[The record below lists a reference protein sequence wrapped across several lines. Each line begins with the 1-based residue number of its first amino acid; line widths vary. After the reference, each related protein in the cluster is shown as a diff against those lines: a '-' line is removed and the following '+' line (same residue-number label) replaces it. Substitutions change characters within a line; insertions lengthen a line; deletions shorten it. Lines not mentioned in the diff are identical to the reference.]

1 VTENSVTPKNE
12 RLAQLFLR
20 YASPLSG
27 LRRVPILGPFVSWAA
42 DKIVSHDSLAWVQI
56 QQGPAAG
63 LWLRLNPRTGRA
75 AFEGTGEPEVQ
86 RALEQHLRPGM
97 NFYDIGANIGFF
109 TLLGARLVGEKGRV
123 TSFEA
128 DPEIAARL
136 REHVARNQF
145 SQTTL
150 EEKAVWS
157 EQTVVKFSRSDP
169 NVSPDRGLGHVAS
182 TAITHIAGT
191 PIANTND
198 ASTAIASENVASTNE
213 TGCIEVQ
220 AVSLD
225 EYTSAFPPPDFLKCD
240 VEGAEVEVFRGARR
254 LLAQKRPGILCE
266 LHSEENRRI
275 LLEEFA
281 RFGYQCSPC
290 GENHVLALPV

>member
-1 VTENSVTPKNE
+1 LVTEGSVTPKNE
-12 RLAQLFLR
+12 RIAQLFLR
-20 YASPLSG
+20 YALPLSG
-27 LRRVPILGPFVSWAA
+27 LRRVPILGPFVRWVA
-42 DKIVSHDSLAWVQI
+42 DRIVSRDSLTWVQI

-63 LWLRLNPRTGRA
+63 LWLRLNPRTGGA

-86 RALEQHLRPGM
+86 RALERHLRSGM

-136 REHVARNQF
+136 REHIARNHF
-145 SQTTL
+145 SQATV

-157 EQTVVKFSRSDP
+157 KQSVVKFSRCDP

-182 TAITHIAGT
+182 T
-191 PIANTND
+191 D
-198 ASTAIASENVASTNE
+198 EN
-213 TGCIEVQ
+213 GCIEVQ
-220 AVSLD
+220 AISLD

-240 VEGAEVEVFRGARR
+240 VEGAKVEVFRGARR
-254 LLAQKRPGILCE
+254 LLAEKRPGILCE
-266 LHSEENRRI
+266 MHSEENRRV

-281 RFGYQCSPC
+281 RVGYKCSPC
-290 GENHVLALPV
+290 SETHVLALPE

>member
-1 VTENSVTPKNE
+1 MTEDSLTPRNE

-20 YASPLSG
+20 YASPFSG
-27 LRRVPILGPFVSWAA
+27 LRRVPILGPVVRWAA
-42 DKIVSHDSLAWVQI
+42 GKIVSHDSLTWVQI

-86 RALEQHLRPGM
+86 RALEQRLRPGM

-136 REHVARNQF
+136 REHISRNHF
-145 SQTTL
+145 SRVTV

-157 EQTVVKFSRSDP
+157 KQTVVKFSRSDP
-169 NVSPDRGLGHVAS
+169 NVSPDRGLGH
-182 TAITHIAGT
+182 
-191 PIANTND
+191 
-198 ASTAIASENVASTNE
+198 IASASEAAT
-213 TGCIEVQ
+213 IEVQ

-225 EYTSAFPPPDFLKCD
+225 EYTSTFPAPDFLKCD
-240 VEGAEVEVFRGARR
+240 VEGAEVEVFGGARR
-254 LLAQKRPGILCE
+254 LLSEKRPGILCE
-266 LHSEENRRI
+266 MHSEENRRI
-275 LLEEFA
+275 LLDEFA
-281 RFGYQCSPC
+281 RLRYRCSLC
-290 GENHVLALPV
+290 GENHVLALPE